1 VTHHED
7 GSLDRRRHG
16 GAGGGGL
23 HGRLVLRR
31 KPAGAGDRRL
41 EDAEGNGVSITHD
54 EAQIGGFPL
63 GLAAVIPDL
72 QIRNEAEGASIE
84 AAPIR
89 LSTTLWDPDHLEY
102 DFSGKHSVLVVQG
115 LQTTQATFQV
125 GAGRGEVW
133 LEDGGR
139 TDRMTASDLKIVSRD
154 GIVGIAG
161 LEVSGAFTRKPS
173 DPSAETMQARYS
185 LTGVDLTTRLGIKL
199 IEPPI
204 ERLQIEL
211 AATGPF
217 LEIFEDSTVVDWAE
231 AGGVVTLR
239 DLTLEW
245 SGLTLTASGS
255 GSFDAELRPSGSVTL
270 VSAGFEESLDA
281 LDARG
286 VLPPPIGDIVRSL
299 TQRFIV
305 PGGSGGK
312 SQLIVPVTAAEGI
325 LSLGGEPMGRVPSL
339 KRL

>member
-1 VTHHED
+1 MRT
-7 GSLDRRRHG
+7 
-16 GAGGGGL
+16 
-23 HGRLVLRR
+23 VLWI
-31 KPAGAGDRRL
+31 AGATVALAAAGYTGAWFYGANRL
-41 EDAEGNGVSITHD
+41 EREIAAWKEDAEGNGVSITHD
-54 EAQIGGFPL
+54 EVQIGGFPL
-63 GLAAVIPDL
+63 GLTAVIPDL

-115 LQTTQATFQV
+115 LQTTQAAFQV

-161 LEVSGAFTRKPS
+161 LEVSGAFSRKPS

-270 VSAGFEESLDA
+270 VSSGFEESLGE
-281 LDARG
+281 LETRG

-325 LSLGGEPMGRVPSL
+325 LSVGGEPMGRVPSL